1 MKKYV
6 MLNHFSWL
14 IMKKMF
20 RAINAVVFSVLLV
33 TANVYALPARLD
45 VLFVLDNS
53 GTMKSNDPEFM
64 TRRSVLKLTKAFT
77 QDTRVGVVV
86 FDVKADF
93 AMPLT
98 SVANTDFENEVK
110 NSLRRL
116 SYTGKYTN
124 IPIAIERAVYDL
136 KLHGRKDAE
145 KVVIF
150 MTDGFI
156 DSGNAKKDIGLA
168 TWLKEDLTLEAKNA
182 GIRIFSLAFTEEAD
196 FELIQTLS
204 VKTGGG
210 YYRAG
215 KMEDLEKVFDAIQ
228 QAILFPPVNTHSIVE
243 KDGFLM
249 ELIGGAFA
257 IIIISG
263 IAVIFLRAKG
273 NKKDINPNS
282 NNQPKLPEAMLL
294 DVESIT
300 GKNEILLTK
309 KEITIGRAVDGV
321 KPSVDIA
328 IPQNTIS
335 ALHASIE
342 YRDNSFFITD
352 RRSTNKTYLN
362 NQPLTPDAPKKL
374 KSGDLVT
381 FDKFKFKFIVK
392 EQIGSGG
399 TVFQPGTAG
408 GTIIRQS
415 GISPD
420 PKPEPGV
427 IGDQGPV
434 DEEGTHVKPGVC
446 STHPSYKA
454 TEVCPVCKKGFCAE
468 CMVEKSGQRIC
479 RQCAGD

>member
-1 MKKYV
+1 MKK
-6 MLNHFSWL
+6 
-14 IMKKMF
+14 IF

-64 TRRSVLKLTKAFT
+64 TRRSVLRLTKAFT

-86 FDVKADF
+86 FDVKADL

-98 SVANTDFENEVK
+98 SVANPDFENELK

-116 SYTGKYTN
+116 GYTGKYTN

-156 DSGNAKKDIGLA
+156 DSGDAKKDIGLA

-228 QAILFPPVNTHSIVE
+228 QAILLPPVKTQSLVE
-243 KDGFLM
+243 KDGLLM
-249 ELIGGAFA
+249 ELIGGTFA

-263 IAVIFLRAKG
+263 IAVISLRVKG

-294 DVESIT
+294 DVECIS

-309 KEITIGRAVDGV
+309 KEITIGRTVDGV

-342 YRDNSFFITD
+342 Y
-352 RRSTNKTYLN
+352 
-362 NQPLTPDAPKKL
+362 
-374 KSGDLVT
+374 
-381 FDKFKFKFIVK
+381 
-392 EQIGSGG
+392 GS
-399 TVFQPGTAG
+399 
-408 GTIIRQS
+408 S
-415 GISPD
+415 
-420 PKPEPGV
+420 
-427 IGDQGPV
+427 
-434 DEEGTHVKPGVC
+434 
-446 STHPSYKA
+446 
-454 TEVCPVCKKGFCAE
+454 
-468 CMVEKSGQRIC
+468 
-479 RQCAGD
+479 